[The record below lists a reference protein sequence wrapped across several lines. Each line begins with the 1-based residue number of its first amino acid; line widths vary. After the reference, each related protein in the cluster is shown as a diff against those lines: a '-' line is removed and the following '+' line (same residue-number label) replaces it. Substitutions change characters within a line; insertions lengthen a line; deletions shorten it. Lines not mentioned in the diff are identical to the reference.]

1 MLFHVSF
8 CVCSCFNY
16 FHQNR
21 ILLPY
26 FHINLMYSNLLSS
39 FLSCSKRDMPE
50 EKKIFFAPVK
60 FFPLS
65 TFLFV
70 FLLAALR
77 KPAGLHN
84 LLLALSQPR
93 SQLAASKTATPR
105 PSVMAAGRGG
115 TTWPPLSVVHTLLS
129 DRRRA
134 QLPTHLDEAVRGPL
148 VSGLQGFPRSWIEF
162 K

>member
-1 MLFHVSF
+1 MSAIRNWSF
-8 CVCSCFNY
+8 INFPAASE
-16 FHQNR
+16 
-21 ILLPY
+21 ISLPY
-26 FHINLMYSNLLSS
+26 TKCTPGLWQSSNLLSS
-39 FLSCSKRDMPE
+39 FLSCSKRDVPE
-50 EKKIFFAPVK
+50 EKKHFLHLSSFF
-60 FFPLS
+60 LSS

-93 SQLAASKTATPR
+93 VLAASKTARPR

-129 DRRRA
+129 DRRCAAACSPGWSCWWAACQRA
-134 QLPTHLDEAVRGPL
+134 PGLSRELDWV
-148 VSGLQGFPRSWIEF
+148 
-162 K
+162 

>member
-1 MLFHVSF
+1 MIAIRNWSF
-8 CVCSCFNY
+8 INFPAASENSL
-16 FHQNR
+16 QNVVLAFDKAVIFCHPVVFAVR
-21 ILLPY
+21 AWRARKKHFLP
-26 FHINLMYSNLLSS
+26 LSGF
-39 FLSCSKRDMPE
+39 FLS
-50 EKKIFFAPVK
+50 
-60 FFPLS
+60 S

-93 SQLAASKTATPR
+93 VLAASKTATPR

-129 DRRRA
+129 DRRCAAACSPGWSCSWAACQRA
-134 QLPTHLDEAVRGPL
+134 PGLSKELDWA
-148 VSGLQGFPRSWIEF
+148 
-162 K
+162 